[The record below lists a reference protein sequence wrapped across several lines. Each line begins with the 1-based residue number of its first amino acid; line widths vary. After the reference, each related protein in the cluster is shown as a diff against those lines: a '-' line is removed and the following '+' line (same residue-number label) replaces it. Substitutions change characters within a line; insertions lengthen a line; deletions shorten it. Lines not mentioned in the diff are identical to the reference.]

1 MSSAPP
7 LSTTSSSSAGNVS
20 PRLSRM
26 SSSTG
31 AFSSQSLQG
40 FRTVSLPGL
49 FPGTHLGILAS
60 GLLDKRR
67 DGAVRGGWAKR
78 LFILSTRSL
87 HYYRKVEDTELF
99 GKERG
104 QVLLSDISYAKVMM
118 PEEAPIGNV
127 EPGQT
132 AYFVA
137 VLSKRKTLLLFLRA
151 DSFEYASSWVAIIN
165 NAVHTA
171 KGVDFAPRWTV
182 DTMQSF
188 IAAASGNFEELETA
202 PTAETP
208 VETTLSL
215 TRPVPTVLVVSMV
228 SGPLSAATTTERL
241 VKRNVDLSTELQLG
255 AFEQKDTCVIV
266 LSDGEELHI
275 PQRLLGD
282 TKSLLTNV
290 KQIEL
295 TTPARCQPLRPHIVS
310 MSKVSV
316 SFRCVRA
323 PPVVRARR
331 DSGPQPVISSLPS
344 TFTVAFPGTLGG
356 LFLISCLVSF
366 YCATPFVGLMKIT
379 IVLGLILSISQIAQF
394 VICLSGAQGQKRLS
408 PVMLPVA
415 GSKNAVT
422 AVANEYLFYLT
433 VDSIEVIEAD
443 QDKEPAVSETAS
455 PVSDV
460 TTDMTTE
467 TATPENAISGGP
479 IAFSPRFIAGEKGDV
494 EKGRA
499 RYEATLQWRK
509 ENDIDNILV
518 TPHPNF
524 EIIKKYYPQYFHGK
538 TRDGHP
544 VYYER
549 PGKIDLP
556 ALKRE
561 GLSIDDLL
569 RHYMYMTEYLWRV
582 VEPDDSG
589 RSITVLDVT
598 GIGMYDLGGE
608 VLDFIKRA
616 SAFTGAH
623 YPERSAHIFII
634 NIPGWFNM
642 IWRMVKPLI
651 DPVTREKV
659 HMLKGSAILKE
670 LETLIDME
678 NIPSDFGGG
687 GAALGDSEEEHA
699 LAAHVKKYL

>member
-1 MSSAPP
+1 MSSAPT
-7 LSTTSSSSAGNVS
+7 STTSSGGNVS

-26 SSSTG
+26 SSSSG

-87 HYYRKVEDTELF
+87 HYYRKVEESELF

-104 QVLLSDISYAKVMM
+104 QVLLSDIGYAKVVM
-118 PEEAPIGNV
+118 PEDAPAGAV
-127 EPGQT
+127 EPGQ
-132 AYFVA
+132 ASFFVG

-151 DSFEYASSWVAIIN
+151 DSFEYASSWVSIVN
-165 NAVHTA
+165 NAVHTG
-171 KGVDFAPRWTV
+171 KSVNFAPRWTV
-182 DTMQSF
+182 ETMQTF
-188 IAAASGNFEELETA
+188 ISAASGNFEELEAAVTTES
-202 PTAETP
+202 PTEVAATP
-208 VETTLSL
+208 TV

-228 SGPLSAATTTERL
+228 SGPLNASTTTERL
-241 VKRNVDLSTELQLG
+241 VKRNVEFNTELQLG
-255 AFEQKDTCVIV
+255 AFEQKDTCIIV

-275 PQRLLGD
+275 PQRLLGGD
-282 TKSLLTNV
+282 LKSLLTST

-295 TTPARCQPLRPHIVS
+295 MTPARSQPLRPHIVS
-310 MSKVSV
+310 MSKVTV

-323 PPVVRARR
+323 PPVQISRR
-331 DSGPQPVISSLPS
+331 DSGPQPVMSSLPS

-379 IVLGLILSISQIAQF
+379 IVLGLILSVSQITQF
-394 VICLSGAQGQKRLS
+394 VICLSGTQ
-408 PVMLPVA
+408 
-415 GSKNAVT
+415 GSKHISSVMSPIGGSKK
-422 AVANEYLFYLT
+422 AVAAVGNELLFHLT
-433 VDSIEVIEAD
+433 VDMIEVIEAD
-443 QDKEPAVSETAS
+443 QDKEPAMSDTAS
-455 PVSDV
+455 PVSDINA
-460 TTDMTTE
+460 DISSETE
-467 TATPENAISGGP
+467 AQAISGP

-494 EKGRA
+494 EKGHA
-499 RYEATLQWRK
+499 RYLVTLEWRK

-524 EIIKKYYPQYFHGK
+524 DIIKKYYPQYFHGR
-538 TRDGHP
+538 TRDGQP

-582 VEPDDSG
+582 VEPSDSG

-670 LETLIDME
+670 LETLIDSE
-678 NIPSDFGGG
+678 NIPSDFGGDG
-687 GAALGDSEEEHA
+687 VALGDSEEERA
-699 LAAHVKKYL
+699 LAVHVNKYL

>member
-1 MSSAPP
+1 MSSAPT
-7 LSTTSSSSAGNVS
+7 STTSSGGNVS

-26 SSSTG
+26 SSSSG
-31 AFSSQSLQG
+31 SFSSQSLQG

-87 HYYRKVEDTELF
+87 HYYRKVEESELF

-104 QVLLSDISYAKVMM
+104 QVLLSDIGYSKVVT
-118 PEEAPIGNV
+118 PEEAPAGAV
-127 EPGQT
+127 EPGYPS
-132 AYFVA
+132 YFVA

-151 DSFEYASSWVAIIN
+151 DSLENV
-165 NAVHTA
+165 
-171 KGVDFAPRWTV
+171 
-182 DTMQSF
+182 
-188 IAAASGNFEELETA
+188 EELEKTPSEA
-202 PTAETP
+202 PMDDMPSP
-208 VETTLSL
+208 VLS
-215 TRPVPTVLVVSMV
+215 RPTPTVLVVSMI
-228 SGPLSAATTTERL
+228 S
-241 VKRNVDLSTELQLG
+241 
-255 AFEQKDTCVIV
+255 V
-266 LSDGEELHI
+266 LSDGEELQI

-282 TKSLLTNV
+282 VKQLLSST

-295 TTPARCQPLRPHIVS
+295 TTPPRSQALRPNIVS
-310 MSKVSV
+310 MSKITV
-316 SFRCVRA
+316 SFRCVHA
-323 PPVVRARR
+323 PPVPISRR
-331 DSGPQPVISSLPS
+331 ESGPQPVMSSLPS
-344 TFTVAFPGTLGG
+344 TFSIAFPGTLGG

-366 YCATPFVGLMKIT
+366 YCASPFEGLMKIT
-379 IVLGLILSISQIAQF
+379 IVLGLVLSVSQITQF
-394 VICLSGAQGQKRLS
+394 VVCLSGAQNGNRLS
-408 PVMLPVA
+408 PVMSPIGAASRGLGA
-415 GSKNAVT
+415 SG
-422 AVANEYLFYLT
+422 NEFHFYLM
-433 VDSIEVIEAD
+433 VDKIEVIEAD
-443 QDKEPAVSETAS
+443 QDKDHGLPATLSPGTAS
-455 PVSDV
+455 VDGSVD
-460 TTDMTTE
+460 TEITE
-467 TATPENAISGGP
+467 TLAISGGP

-494 EKGRA
+494 EKGRQ
-499 RYEATLQWRK
+499 RYLNTLEWRK
-509 ENDIDNILV
+509 ENNIDDILV

-524 EIIKKYYPQYFHGK
+524 EIIKKYYPQYFHGR
-538 TRDGHP
+538 TRDGLP

-582 VEPDDSG
+582 VEPNDSG

-651 DPVTREKV
+651 DPVTRDKV
-659 HMLKGSAILKE
+659 HMLKGSAILRE
-670 LETLIDME
+670 LETFIDME
-678 NIPSDFGGG
+678 SIPSDFGGEG
-687 GAALGDSEEEHA
+687 VALGDSSEEHA
-699 LAAHVKKYL
+699 LAAHVNKYL

>member
-1 MSSAPP
+1 MSSAPT
-7 LSTTSSSSAGNVS
+7 STTSSGGSVS

-26 SSSTG
+26 SSTSG
-31 AFSSQSLQG
+31 AFSTQSLQG

-87 HYYRKVEDTELF
+87 HYYRKVEESELF

-104 QVLLSDISYAKVMM
+104 QVLLSDIGYAKVVM
-118 PEEAPIGNV
+118 PEDAPAGAV
-127 EPGQT
+127 EPGHSSF
-132 AYFVA
+132 FVG

-151 DSFEYASSWVAIIN
+151 DSFEYASSWVSIIN
-165 NAVHTA
+165 NAVHTG
-171 KGVDFAPRWTV
+171 KSVKFAPRWTV
-182 DTMQSF
+182 ETMQTF
-188 IAAASGNFEELETA
+188 ISAASGNFEEIEAAATTESPTEVAAA
-202 PTAETP
+202 PT
-208 VETTLSL
+208 V
-215 TRPVPTVLVVSMV
+215 TRPIPTVLVVSMV
-228 SGPLSAATTTERL
+228 SGPLSGSTATERL
-241 VKRNVDLSTELQLG
+241 VKRNVELNTELLLG
-255 AFEQKDTCVIV
+255 SFEQKDTCVLV

-275 PQRLLGD
+275 PQRLLGGD
-282 TKSLLTNV
+282 TNSLLTTA

-295 TTPARCQPLRPHIVS
+295 TTPARSQPLRPHIVS
-310 MSKVSV
+310 MSKIFV

-323 PPVVRARR
+323 PLMQISRR
-331 DSGPQPVISSLPS
+331 DSGPQPVMSSLPS

-366 YCATPFVGLMKIT
+366 YCTTPFVGLMKIT
-379 IVLGLILSISQIAQF
+379 IVLGLILSVSQITQF
-394 VICLSGAQGQKRLS
+394 VVCLSESQSHKRLS
-408 PVMLPVA
+408 PVLSPIG
-415 GSKNAVT
+415 GSRK
-422 AVANEYLFYLT
+422 AVAAVGNELLFHLT
-433 VDSIEVIEAD
+433 VDRIEVIEAD
-443 QDKEPAVSETAS
+443 QDKEPALSETAS
-455 PVSDV
+455 PVSDI
-460 TTDMTTE
+460 DGITE
-467 TATPENAISGGP
+467 SETNAISGGP
-479 IAFSPRFIAGEKGDV
+479 IAFSPRFIAGEKGDE

-499 RYEATLQWRK
+499 RYLATLEWRK
-509 ENDIDNILV
+509 ENNIDNILV

-524 EIIKKYYPQYFHGK
+524 ETIKKYYPQYFHGR
-538 TRDGHP
+538 TRDGLP

-569 RHYMYMTEYLWRV
+569 RHYMYITEYLWRV
-582 VEPDDSG
+582 VEPNDSG

-642 IWRMVKPLI
+642 IWRMVKPMI

-659 HMLKGSAILKE
+659 RH
-670 LETLIDME
+670 
-678 NIPSDFGGG
+678 
-687 GAALGDSEEEHA
+687 
-699 LAAHVKKYL
+699 

>member
-1 MSSAPP
+1 MASAPT
-7 LSTTSSSSAGNVS
+7 STTSSGGNVS

-26 SSSTG
+26 SSSSG

-87 HYYRKVEDTELF
+87 HYYRKVEDAELF

-104 QVLLSDISYAKVMM
+104 QVLLSDIGYAKVVM
-118 PEEAPIGNV
+118 PEDAPTGTV
-127 EPGQT
+127 EPGHSS
-132 AYFVA
+132 YFVA

-151 DSFEYASSWVAIIN
+151 DSFEYASSWVSIVN
-165 NAVHTA
+165 NAVHTG
-171 KGVDFAPRWTV
+171 KSVNFVPRWTV
-182 DTMQSF
+182 ETMQTF
-188 IAAASGNFEELETA
+188 ISAASGNFEELETA
-202 PTAETP
+202 ATAESPTEVAATP
-208 VETTLSL
+208 TV
-215 TRPVPTVLVVSMV
+215 TRPTPTVLVVSMV
-228 SGPLSAATTTERL
+228 SGPLSGPATTERL
-241 VKRNVDLSTELQLG
+241 VKRNVELNTELQLG
-255 AFEQKDTCVIV
+255 SFEQKDTCIV
-266 LSDGEELHI
+266 MLSDGEELHI
-275 PQRLLGD
+275 PQRLLGGD
-282 TKSLLTNV
+282 LKSLLTTT

-295 TTPARCQPLRPHIVS
+295 TTPARSQPLRPHVVS
-310 MSKVSV
+310 MAKVFV
-316 SFRCVRA
+316 SFGCARA
-323 PPVVRARR
+323 PPVQISRR
-331 DSGPQPVISSLPS
+331 DSGPQPVMSSLPS

-366 YCATPFVGLMKIT
+366 YCATPFVGLMKVT
-379 IVLGLILSISQIAQF
+379 IVLGLILSVSQITQF
-394 VICLSGAQGQKRLS
+394 VICLSGTQSQKRLS
-408 PVMLPVA
+408 PVLSPIG
-415 GSKNAVT
+415 GSRKAVT
-422 AVANEYLFYLT
+422 AVVNELLFHLT
-433 VDSIEVIEAD
+433 VDKIEVIEAD
-443 QDKEPAVSETAS
+443 QDMEPAFSDTAS
-455 PVSDV
+455 PVSD
-460 TTDMTTE
+460 TNADGA
-467 TATPENAISGGP
+467 TAPAISGGP
-479 IAFSPRFIAGEKGDV
+479 IAFSPRFIAGEKGDE

-499 RYEATLQWRK
+499 RYLATLEWRK
-509 ENDIDNILV
+509 ENNIDNILV
-518 TPHPNF
+518 TPHPSF
-524 EIIKKYYPQYFHGK
+524 ETIKKYYPQYFHGR
-538 TRDGHP
+538 TRDGLP

-556 ALKRE
+556 ALKRD

-569 RHYMYMTEYLWRV
+569 RHYMYITEYLWRV
-582 VEPDDSG
+582 VEPNDSG

-659 HMLKGSAILKE
+659 HMLKGSAILRE
-670 LETLIDME
+670 LETLIDLE
-678 NIPSDFGGG
+678 NIPSDFGGE

-699 LAAHVKKYL
+699 LAAHVEKYL

>member
-1 MSSAPP
+1 MSSAPT
-7 LSTTSSSSAGNVS
+7 STTSSYDGGNIS

-26 SSSTG
+26 SSSSG

-87 HYYRKVEDTELF
+87 HYYRKVEESELF

-104 QVLLSDISYAKVMM
+104 QVLLSDIGYAKVVK
-118 PEEAPIGNV
+118 PEDAPAGTV
-127 EPGQT
+127 EPGHSSF
-132 AYFVA
+132 FVA

-151 DSFEYASSWVAIIN
+151 DSFEYATSWVSIVN
-165 NAVHTA
+165 NAVHTG
-171 KGVDFAPRWTV
+171 KSVNFAPRWTV
-182 DTMQSF
+182 ETMQTF
-188 IAAASGNFEELETA
+188 ISAASGNFEELEAAAATES
-202 PTAETP
+202 PTEVAVTP
-208 VETTLSL
+208 TL
-215 TRPVPTVLVVSMV
+215 TRPVPTVLCVSIV
-228 SGPLSAATTTERL
+228 SGPLSASTTTERL
-241 VKRNVDLSTELQLG
+241 VKRNVGLNTELQLG
-255 AFEQKDTCVIV
+255 AFEPKDTCVIV

-275 PQRLLGD
+275 PQRLLGGD
-282 TKSLLTNV
+282 LKSLLTST

-295 TTPARCQPLRPHIVS
+295 TTPARSQPLRPHIVS
-310 MSKVSV
+310 MSKVVV
-316 SFRCVRA
+316 SFGCARA
-323 PPVVRARR
+323 PPVQISRR
-331 DSGPQPVISSLPS
+331 DSGPQPVMSSLPS

-379 IVLGLILSISQIAQF
+379 IVLGLILSVSQITQF
-394 VICLSGAQGQKRLS
+394 IICLSGSQNQKHIRSVMS
-408 PVMLPVA
+408 PLT
-415 GSKNAVT
+415 GSRK
-422 AVANEYLFYLT
+422 AVAAVGSELLFHLT
-433 VDSIEVIEAD
+433 VDMVEVIEAD
-443 QDKEPAVSETAS
+443 QDKEPAMSDTAS
-455 PVSDV
+455 PVSDLNAD
-460 TTDMTTE
+460 TSSETTE
-467 TATPENAISGGP
+467 IQAISGP
-479 IAFSPRFIAGEKGDV
+479 IAFSPRFIAGEKGDA
-494 EKGRA
+494 EKGHA
-499 RYEATLQWRK
+499 RFLATLEWRK

-524 EIIKKYYPQYFHGK
+524 ETIKQYYPQYFHGR
-538 TRDGHP
+538 TREGQP

-549 PGKIDLP
+549 PGKIQLP

-569 RHYMYMTEYLWRV
+569 RHYMYITEYLWRV
-582 VEPDDSG
+582 VEPNDSG

-670 LETLIDME
+670 LETLIDPE
-678 NIPSDFGGG
+678 NIPSDFGGEG
-687 GAALGDSEEEHA
+687 VALGDSEEEHA
-699 LAAHVKKYL
+699 LAAHVNKYL

>member
-1 MSSAPP
+1 MSSAPM
-7 LSTTSSSSAGNVS
+7 STTSSGSNVS

-26 SSSTG
+26 SSTSGSFSTQ
-31 AFSSQSLQG
+31 ALQG

-87 HYYRKVEDTELF
+87 HYYRKVEEAELF

-104 QVLLSDISYAKVMM
+104 QVLLSDIGYAKVVM
-118 PEEAPIGNV
+118 PEDAPAGTV
-127 EPGQT
+127 EPGHSS
-132 AYFVA
+132 YFVA

-151 DSFEYASSWVAIIN
+151 DSFEYASSWVSIVN
-165 NAVHTA
+165 NAVHTG
-171 KGVDFAPRWTV
+171 KSVNFTPRWSV
-182 DTMQSF
+182 ETMQTF
-188 IAAASGNFEELETA
+188 ISSASGNFEELEAAT
-202 PTAETP
+202 TAESPT
-208 VETTLSL
+208 EAATALTA
-215 TRPVPTVLVVSMV
+215 TRPIPTVLVVSMV
-228 SGPLSAATTTERL
+228 TGPFSGPATTERL
-241 VKRNVDLSTELQLG
+241 VKRNVEQNSELQLG
-255 AFEQKDTCVIV
+255 SFGQKDTCIIV

-275 PQRLLGD
+275 PQRMLGSD
-282 TKSLLTNV
+282 INSLLANSE
-290 KQIEL
+290 QIEL
-295 TTPARCQPLRPHIVS
+295 TTPARSQPLRPHIVS
-310 MSKVSV
+310 MTKAFV
-316 SFRCVRA
+316 SFRCTRA
-323 PPVVRARR
+323 PPVQISRR
-331 DSGPQPVISSLPS
+331 DSGPQPVMSSLPS

-379 IVLGLILSISQIAQF
+379 IVLGLVLSVSQITQF
-394 VICLSGAQGQKRLS
+394 VICLSGTQSHKRLS
-408 PVMLPVA
+408 PVMSPIG
-415 GSKNAVT
+415 GSRK
-422 AVANEYLFYLT
+422 AVAAVGNDLFFHIT
-433 VDSIEVIEAD
+433 IDKIEVIEED
-443 QDKEPAVSETAS
+443 QDKELSLSDTAS
-455 PVSDV
+455 RDSFA
-460 TTDMTTE
+460 TTDALTLTE
-467 TATPENAISGGP
+467 TNAISGGP
-479 IAFSPRFIAGEKGDV
+479 MAFSPRFIAGEKGDE

-499 RYEATLQWRK
+499 RFLATLEWRK
-509 ENDIDNILV
+509 ENNIDDILV

-524 EIIKKYYPQYFHGK
+524 EVIKKYYPQYFHGK
-538 TRDGHP
+538 TRDGLP

-549 PGKIDLP
+549 PGKIDLA

-569 RHYMYMTEYLWRV
+569 RHYMYITEYLWRV
-582 VEPDDSG
+582 VEPNDSG

-616 SAFTGAH
+616 SAFTGDH

-642 IWRMVKPLI
+642 IWRMVKSLI

-670 LETLIDME
+670 LETLIDLE
-678 NIPSDFGGG
+678 NIPSDFGGEG
-687 GAALGDSEEEHA
+687 VALGDSEEEHA
-699 LAAHVKKYL
+699 LAAHVDKYL

>member
-7 LSTTSSSSAGNVS
+7 LSSTSSSGSHVGNVS

-31 AFSSQSLQG
+31 AFSSQALQG

-87 HYYRKVEDTELF
+87 HYYRKVEDAELF

-118 PEEAPIGNV
+118 PEEAPLGNV

-171 KGVDFAPRWTV
+171 KGVDFVPRWSV
-182 DTMQSF
+182 ETMQTF
-188 IAAASGNFEELETA
+188 IAAASGNFEELDTA
-202 PTAETP
+202 PTESPTEP
-208 VETTLSL
+208 TLSPTV

-228 SGPLSAATTTERL
+228 SGPLSASTTTERL
-241 VKRNVDLSTELQLG
+241 VKRNVELSAELQLG
-255 AFEQKDTCVIV
+255 PFEQKDTCVIV

-275 PQRLLGD
+275 PYRLLGD
-282 TKSLLTNV
+282 AKSLLTSV

-323 PPVVRARR
+323 PPVVVTRR

-344 TFTVAFPGTLGG
+344 TFTVAFPG
-356 LFLISCLVSF
+356 
-366 YCATPFVGLMKIT
+366 LMKIT

-394 VICLSGAQGQKRLS
+394 VIILSGAQGQQRLS
-408 PVMLPVA
+408 PVMSPVA
-415 GSKNAVT
+415 GSKKAVA
-422 AVANEYLFYLT
+422 AVANEYLFFLA
-433 VDSIEVIEAD
+433 VDKIEVIEAD
-443 QDKEPAVSETAS
+443 QDEEPALSETAS

-460 TTDMTTE
+460 TTDVTTE
-467 TATPENAISGGP
+467 AAAPEVNAISGGP

-499 RYEATLQWRK
+499 RYEATLEWRK

-518 TPHPNF
+518 TSHPNF
-524 EIIKKYYPQYFHGK
+524 EIIKKYYPQYFHGR
-538 TRDGHP
+538 TRDGLP

-569 RHYMYMTEYLWRV
+569 RHYMYITEYLWRV
-582 VEPDDSG
+582 LEPNDSG

-642 IWRMVKPLI
+642 IWRMVKPMI

-659 HMLKGSAILKE
+659 HMLKGSAILRE
-670 LETLIDME
+670 LETLIDLE
-678 NIPSDFGGG
+678 NIPADFGGE